1 MEPITLGLIA
11 IGGVTLLA
19 GFVGSLLPLLPGPP
33 LTALGNLIIQ
43 FALAMNGDASALSW
57 GLCLLS
63 VILGII
69 MTIADFLAPQIVA
82 TLGGSGKTSGRY
94 ATLGVVIAFFVSCT
108 GGTPITAAT
117 GGFGIIPSVLVG
129 VLLIFVAAYFGGRVG
144 ELKDLPS
151 DEPNRLNKAHKA
163 GLAHMVGLGV
173 SMVSKV
179 LYAGVGFALAIGQV
193 LFV

>member
-1 MEPITLGLIA
+1 MEPLTLGIIA

-19 GFVGSLLPLLPGPP
+19 GFGGSLLPVLPGPP

-43 FALAMNGDASALSW
+43 LGLALDGDASGLSW

-63 VILGII
+63 VLLGII
-69 MTIADFLAPQIVA
+69 MTIADFIAPQIVA
-82 TLGGSGKTSGRY
+82 SFGASGKTSGRY
-94 ATLGVVIAFFVSCT
+94 ATLGVVLAFFVSCT
-108 GGTPITAAT
+108 GATPITAVT
-117 GGFGIIPSVLVG
+117 GGVGFIPSVIAG

-144 ELKDLPS
+144 ELKELPS

-179 LYAGVGFALAIGQV
+179 LYAGVGFALAIGQII
-193 LFV
+193 FV

>member
-1 MEPITLGLIA
+1 MEPITLGIIA

-69 MTIADFLAPQIVA
+69 MTIADFVAPQIVA

-94 ATLGVVIAFFVSCT
+94 ATLGVVVAFFVSCT
-108 GGTPITAAT
+108 GATPITAVT

-144 ELKDLPS
+144 ELKELPS

>member
-33 LTALGNLIIQ
+33 LTAFGNLIIQ